1 MDYSKTTKQELIE
14 LIEAQNKTIESLQDE
29 EKKIE
34 ELKKS
39 FEQKKVKELGHL
51 EKQIHDLEFLVQE
64 KEKGLEDQIKARDN
78 SILKVVELENVIAQK
93 EHVIKTNAQEK
104 VNQEKSYKFLE
115 EKFNEL
121 AKLFEEYMLAFKEQ
135 IKLSEVM
142 FKNNNYVLQALEIKI
157 KKFNGE
163 NPEKEGNEL

>member
-1 MDYSKTTKQELIE
+1 MDYAKTTKQELIE
-14 LIEAQNKTIESLQDE
+14 LIEAQNKTIESLQGE
-29 EKKIE
+29 ETKIE
-34 ELKKS
+34 ELKKT
-39 FEQKKVKELGHL
+39 FEQKKVKDLEQF
-51 EKQIHDLEFLVQE
+51 EKQIHDLQLLVEE
-64 KEKGLEDQIKARDN
+64 KEEALEDQIKARDGAI
-78 SILKVVELENVIAQK
+78 SKTFQLQDVILEK

-104 VNQEKSYKFLE
+104 VNQENSYKFLE

-163 NPEKEGNEL
+163 NPEKEGN